1 MLAGGFPPWLARSAR
16 RQLSRRNGF
25 HYGPADFQPRTQMTS
40 TSADQPFAL
49 LPVRGLSAVLDL
61 VTASH
66 ARAVAALFAV
76 CLVSYL
82 PGFFNIPP
90 VDRDEAR
97 FVQATKQML
106 ETGDFVD
113 IRFQDDVR
121 YKKPVGI
128 YWLQAAMVGGAG
140 ALGASAPYTSIWL
153 YRLPSLIGAVGAVLL
168 TYWTALAFGSR
179 RMAYLA
185 ALMLACSLLLTVEA
199 HLAKTDAMLLC
210 TVVAAMGALARAYM
224 RPGMHDI
231 AANLLAALGI
241 RENDVRSLAVA
252 DAAHAAGVRRS
263 SLAGAGGGAPRF
275 RFVLPAVFWT
285 ALAGGILLKGPM
297 ILMVVGLT
305 VLVLIGIERSGRWLG
320 RLWPVVGVIWMLL
333 LVLPWFIA
341 IVARTGTSFFIQSF
355 GQDLLSKV
363 ASAQETHG
371 APPGVYLLLFWIT
384 FWPGAPL
391 AALAAPAVYRDRR
404 DQATRFLL
412 AWLLPSWIVFE
423 IVITK
428 LPHYVLPLY
437 PAAAILT
444 ARVLERGALSKDRR
458 LVRVTA
464 LWPFVVAGVL
474 LVCVVGVMI
483 LRRQLALLAWPFA
496 AAAIIFGFLAWRF
509 YETDGPE
516 RSLLRA
522 VVAGQLTTI
531 AAIGVMIPLMRPLFP
546 GALLAYTIGAG
557 CAQPQFA
564 AAGYLEPSLVFLFGT
579 STRLTT
585 GAGAADF
592 LSRGGCRYAFI
603 EQRQERAFV
612 QRAEAIGLRYAPGPR
627 VEGINYSAGQSV
639 AIAVYHS
646 ESGS

>member
-1 MLAGGFPPWLARSAR
+1 
-16 RQLSRRNGF
+16 
-25 HYGPADFQPRTQMTS
+25 MTS
-40 TSADQPFAL
+40 TSADQSFTL
-49 LPVRGLSAVLDL
+49 LPVRSLGALLDL
-61 VTASH
+61 VSASH
-66 ARAVAALFAV
+66 VRAAAALVTV
-76 CLVSYL
+76 CLVCYL

-113 IRFQDDVR
+113 IRFQGEVR

-128 YWLQAAMVGGAG
+128 YWLQAAVVASAG
-140 ALGASAPYTSIWL
+140 ALGASDPHTSIWL
-153 YRLPSLIGAVGAVLL
+153 YRLPSLIGGIGATLL

-210 TVVAAMGALARAYM
+210 TVVAAMGALARVYM

-231 AANLLAALGI
+231 AANLLAALGVGDD
-241 RENDVRSLAVA
+241 RPVRSPPPTDAERVA
-252 DAAHAAGVRRS
+252 EWQREATAPARGT
-263 SLAGAGGGAPRF
+263 APRF
-275 RFVLPAVFWT
+275 GFVLPGVFWT
-285 ALAGGILLKGPM
+285 ALAGGVLLKGPV
-297 ILMVVGLT
+297 ILMVVGFA
-305 VLVLIGIERSGRWLG
+305 VVVLISLERSARWLG
-320 RLWPVVGVIWMLL
+320 RLRPVVGVIWMLL

-341 IVARTGTSFFIQSF
+341 ILARTGLSFFVESF
-355 GQDLLSKV
+355 GQDLLGKV

-371 APPGVYLLLFWIT
+371 APPGVYFLLFWIT

-412 AWLLPSWIVFE
+412 AWLVPSWFVFE
-423 IVITK
+423 IIVTK

-458 LVRVTA
+458 LMRMTA
-464 LWPFVVAGVL
+464 LWPFVSAGL
-474 LVCVVGVMI
+474 LLIGVVGIMV

-496 AAAIIFGFLAWRF
+496 AAAIIFAFLAWRF
-509 YETDGPE
+509 YDVDGPE

-522 VVAGQLTTI
+522 AVAGQLTII
-531 AAIGVMIPLMRPLFP
+531 AVIGVMIPLMRPLFP
-546 GALLAYTIGAG
+546 GALLAYTIGSG

-585 GAGAADF
+585 GAGAAEF

-627 VEGINYSAGQSV
+627 IEGIDYSAGQSV
-639 AIAVYHS
+639 AIAVYRS
-646 ESGS
+646 ETGS